1 MDVHPETS
9 PGEPCDLARRLA
21 GAESELSRE
30 ARAMVERQIGDP
42 EAWSSLVERTG
53 SLLRRLAGELE
64 ALPSRGPSLS
74 SADGVVSGSA
84 EVIPVSDLL
93 PFLSALRRTGML
105 WVETE
110 REGFLVQVREG
121 AVVYAQGDN
130 PPRGQLLGEILVAD
144 GVLEREPLERAVEQA
159 AQEKVVLGAWLVRRE
174 LVTPEQLTR
183 ALSRQVQMIFDRMFG
198 SSDARWQYEDGVAM
212 IDSVDIRLN
221 VIQLLL
227 ESARASDEDQV
238 RTALDLGL
246 PLARAAA

>member
-1 MDVHPETS
+1 MDVRPENP
-9 PGEPCDLARRLA
+9 PGEPRDLARRLA

-30 ARAMVERQIGDP
+30 ARAMLERGDGDP

-53 SLLRRLAGELE
+53 ALLRRLAGELA
-64 ALPSRGPSLS
+64 ALPVKGPSLS

-110 REGFLVQVREG
+110 REGFLVQMREG

-130 PPRGQLLGEILVAD
+130 PPRGQLLGEILVTE
-144 GVLEREPLERAVEQA
+144 GVLDRDRLEQAVARA
-159 AQEKVVLGAWLVRRE
+159 AQEKVVLGAWLVTQE
-174 LVTPEQLTR
+174 LVTPEQLTC
-183 ALSRQVQMIFDRMFG
+183 ALSTQVQMIFDRMFG
-198 SSDARWQYEDGVAM
+198 SQDARWQYEDGVAM
-212 IDSVDIRLN
+212 VDSIDIRLN

-227 ESARASDEDQV
+227 ESARASDEGQV
-238 RTALDLGL
+238 RSALDLGL
-246 PLARAAA
+246 PLASAAA